1 MQRRKRTRRKLDGAA
16 VVGDAD
22 RLNELR
28 STFSTLRQDGQAL
41 IQRIRGSLSEMR
53 ELRQELSE
61 HRAKPGRSD
70 RLGLSRGAHLERQYK
85 LTAREMDVAMLLAQ
99 GRSNDAIAKALRIS
113 SHTARHH
120 TQRIL
125 IKLNV
130 HSRAEAGAKIR
141 G

>member
-1 MQRRKRTRRKLDGAA
+1 VAQ
-16 VVGDAD
+16 DAD
-22 RLNELR
+22 RLSELL

-41 IQRIRGSLSEMR
+41 IQRIRGSLSQMR
-53 ELRQELSE
+53 ELRRELSE

-70 RLGLSRGAHLERQYK
+70 RLGLSRGAYLARQYK
-85 LTAREMDVAMLLAQ
+85 LTSREVDVAMLLAH
-99 GRSNDAIAKALRIS
+99 GRSNEAIAKALHIS

-125 IKLNV
+125 TKLNV